1 MKYAV
6 KTDIGKRVHNEDS
19 FLVPNKEGFP
29 LLFAV
34 ADGMGGH
41 AAGAVASNL
50 LVDQL
55 REFDLDVETDR
66 ELGQFRQSIEK
77 ANLGVYQESE
87 KDRSLRGMGTTLV
100 AALLLGEKFIA
111 ANVGDSRMY
120 RFHNGA
126 LETITTDHSLVE
138 QLVLAG
144 AITKEEARVHPQRN
158 IITRAVGVSP
168 VVDVDLFEREWVAG
182 DILVLCSDGLHGAV
196 DEEDIVSVLL
206 TSRSLENMCE
216 ILVQLALDNG
226 GTDNI
231 TVILVTLEEE
241 DAL

>member
-87 KDRSLRGMGTTLV
+87 KDRTLRGMGTTLV

-196 DEEDIVSVLL
+196 DEEDIVSVLS

>member
-19 FLVPNKEGFP
+19 YLLTENAEFP
-29 LLFAV
+29 MLFAV

-41 AAGAVASNL
+41 AAGAVASKL
-50 LVDQL
+50 LVEQL
-55 REFDLDVETDR
+55 AMFDRMVEPER
-66 ELGQFRQSIEK
+66 ELELLRHAIEN
-77 ANLGVYQESE
+77 ANLGIYRAAE
-87 KDRSLRGMGTTLV
+87 KDRALSGMGTTLV
-100 AALLLGEKFIA
+100 AALILGREYIA

-120 RFHNGA
+120 QYHNKTLDA
-126 LETITTDHSLVE
+126 VTTDHSLVE

-158 IITRAVGVSP
+158 IITRAMGVSP
-168 VVDVDLFEREWVAG
+168 RVDVDLFERVWTPG
-182 DILVLCSDGLHGAV
+182 DILVICSDGLHGSLE
-196 DEEDIVSVLL
+196 EEDMVSVL
-206 TSRSLENMCE
+206 SSGRSLESMCDVL
-216 ILVQLALDNG
+216 IQLALDNG

-231 TVILVTLEEE
+231 TVILVRFEEG

>member
-19 FLVPNKEGFP
+19 FLVPEKGDLP

-50 LVDQL
+50 LVEQL
-55 REFDLDVETDR
+55 RSFDEAVDEDH
-66 ELGQFRQSIEK
+66 ELAQFRQSIEK
-77 ANLGVYQESE
+77 ANLGVYQEAE
-87 KDRSLRGMGTTLV
+87 KDHALHGMGTTLV
-100 AALLLGEKFIA
+100 AALILGAKFIA

-120 RFHNGA
+120 RFHKGT

-144 AITKEEARVHPQRN
+144 AITREEARVHPQRN

-182 DILVLCSDGLHGAV
+182 DILLLCSDGLHGAV
-196 DEEDIVSVLL
+196 DEEDIISVL
-206 TSRSLENMCE
+206 SSNRSLENMSE

-231 TVILVTLEEE
+231 TVVLVCLEEE
-241 DAL
+241 DAI

>member
-19 FLVPNKEGFP
+19 YLLSEKNEFP
-29 LLFAV
+29 MLFAV

-41 AAGAVASNL
+41 AAGAVASKL
-50 LVDQL
+50 AVEQL
-55 REFDLDVETDR
+55 ASFDRLTEPDR
-66 ELGQFRQSIEK
+66 ELELLRHAIES
-77 ANLGVYQESE
+77 ANLGIYRAAE
-87 KDRSLRGMGTTLV
+87 KDRALSGMGTTLV
-100 AALLLGEKFIA
+100 AALILGREYIA

-120 RFHNGA
+120 QYHDKT
-126 LETITTDHSLVE
+126 LETVTTDHSLVE

-158 IITRAVGVSP
+158 IITRAMGVSP
-168 VVDVDLFEREWVAG
+168 VVDVDLFERVWSAG
-182 DILVLCSDGLHGAV
+182 DILLLCSDGLHGAV
-196 DEEDIVSVLL
+196 EEEDMISVLSSAR
-206 TSRSLENMCE
+206 TLESMCE
-216 ILVQLALDNG
+216 LLVQLALDNG

-231 TVILVTLEEE
+231 TVILIRFEEG

>member
-19 FLVPNKEGFP
+19 FLIPEKEGFP

-55 REFDLDVETDR
+55 REFDQGVEPER
-66 ELGQFRQSIEK
+66 ELAQFRQSIEK
-77 ANLGVYQESE
+77 ANLGVFQESE
-87 KDRSLRGMGTTLV
+87 HDRALRGMGTTLV

-120 RFHNGA
+120 RFHNA
-126 LETITTDHSLVE
+126 TLETVTTDHSLVE

-196 DEEDIVSVLL
+196 DDEDIISVLS
-206 TSRSLENMCE
+206 TNRSLENMCE

-241 DAL
+241 DVI

>member
-19 FLVPNKEGFP
+19 FLIPNKEGFP

-196 DEEDIVSVLL
+196 DEEDIVSVLS

>member
-6 KTDIGKRVHNEDS
+6 KTDIGKRVHNEDN
-19 FLVPNKEGFP
+19 FLMPGKVGFP

-41 AAGAVASNL
+41 AAGAVASSL

-55 REFDLDVETDR
+55 IEFDQKVEPDR
-66 ELGQFRQSIEK
+66 ELEQFRHAIEN
-77 ANLGVYQESE
+77 ANLGVYRESE
-87 KDRSLRGMGTTLV
+87 KDRALHGMGTTLV
-100 AALLLGEKFIA
+100 AALVLGEKYIA

-120 RFHNGA
+120 CFNGTTLDA
-126 LETITTDHSLVE
+126 VTTDHSLVE
-138 QLVLAG
+138 QLVRAG
-144 AITKEEARVHPQRN
+144 AITRDEARVHPQRN

-168 VVDVDLFEREWVAG
+168 VVDVDLFERDWNIG

-196 DEEDIVSVLL
+196 DEEDIISVLS
-206 TSRSLENMCE
+206 TNRSLDNMCDL
-216 ILVQLALDNG
+216 LVQLALDNG

-231 TVILVTLEEE
+231 TVILIRLEEE
-241 DAL
+241 DAV

>member
-19 FLVPNKEGFP
+19 FLVPEKDDLP

-41 AAGAVASNL
+41 AAGAVASSL
-50 LVDQL
+50 LVEQL
-55 REFDLDVETDR
+55 HSFDEAVDKDHSLA
-66 ELGQFRQSIEK
+66 QFRQSIEK
-77 ANLGVYQESE
+77 ANLGVYQEAE
-87 KDRSLRGMGTTLV
+87 KDRTLHGMGTTLV
-100 AALLLGEKFIA
+100 AALILGAKFIA

-120 RFHNGA
+120 RFHNGS

-144 AITKEEARVHPQRN
+144 AITREEARVHPQRN

-182 DILVLCSDGLHGAV
+182 DILLLCSDGLHGAV
-196 DEEDIVSVLL
+196 DDEDIISVLSS
-206 TSRSLENMCE
+206 SRSLENMSE

-231 TVILVTLEEE
+231 TVVLVSLEEE
-241 DAL
+241 DAV

>member
-1 MKYAV
+1 MKFAV

-19 FLVPNKEGFP
+19 FLLSEKSEFP
-29 LLFAV
+29 MLFAV

-41 AAGAVASNL
+41 AAGSVASSL
-50 LVDQL
+50 LVEQL
-55 REFDLDVETDR
+55 LVLDEKIEPGR
-66 ELGQFRQSIEK
+66 ELEMLRHAIEH
-77 ANLGVYQESE
+77 ANLGIYKAAE

-100 AALLLGEKFIA
+100 AALLLQDGYLA

-120 RFHNGA
+120 QYHDHK
-126 LETITTDHSLVE
+126 LDTVTTDHSLVE

-158 IITRAVGVSP
+158 IITRAMGVSP
-168 VVDVDLFEREWVAG
+168 VVDVDLFERVWCAG
-182 DILVLCSDGLHGAV
+182 DILLLCSDGLHGSLE
-196 DEEDIVSVLL
+196 EEDIISVLSSAR
-206 TSRSLENMCE
+206 TLESMCD

-231 TVILVTLEEE
+231 TVILIRFEEGDTL
-241 DAL
+241 

>member
-19 FLVPNKEGFP
+19 YLVPQKENLP

-41 AAGAVASNL
+41 AAGAVASSL
-50 LVDQL
+50 LVEQL
-55 REFDLDVETDR
+55 RGFDQGVEEGR
-66 ELGQFRQSIEK
+66 ELAQFRQSVEK
-77 ANLGVYQESE
+77 ANLSVYQESE
-87 KDRSLRGMGTTLV
+87 KDRSLHGMGTTLV

-120 RFHNGA
+120 RFHDA
-126 LETITTDHSLVE
+126 SLETITTDHSLVE

-168 VVDVDLFEREWVAG
+168 VVDVDLFEQEWAAG

-196 DEEDIVSVLL
+196 NEEDIISVLS

-231 TVILVTLEEE
+231 TVLLISLEEE
-241 DAL
+241 DDK